1 MITLSKI
8 LKDVID
14 WFGRDIILKKGSNE
28 NVVIAEV
35 KVNENAMRFWA
46 MQYGENVTVKSPKR
60 VVDRIKDQIK
70 DMNKRYK

>member
-1 MITLSKI
+1 M
-8 LKDVID
+8 
-14 WFGRDIILKKGSNE
+14 
-28 NVVIAEV
+28 VIAEV

-46 MQYGENVTVKSPKR
+46 MQYGENVIVKSPKR